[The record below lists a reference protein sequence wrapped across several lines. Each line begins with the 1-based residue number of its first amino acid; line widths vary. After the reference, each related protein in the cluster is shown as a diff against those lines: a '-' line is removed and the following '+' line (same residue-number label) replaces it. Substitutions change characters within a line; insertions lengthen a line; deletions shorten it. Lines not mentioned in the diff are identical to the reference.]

1 VQMDL
6 GVEESVEAPSEELI
20 ASVLGFSVSDT
31 AMQLRRRLNLL
42 IKA

>member
-1 VQMDL
+1 MDL
-6 GVEESVEAPSEELI
+6 AIEEAAEPPSEELI

-42 IKA
+42 IK